1 MAGHGKVK
9 GIYAGPVAKVLDI
22 PVTKGLLEKL
32 GKCMVAA
39 YVKEAK
45 KDFAKR
51 GWSGEA
57 RDGSAP
63 IWDSFSYRIRGDRTI
78 EVLSSFPD
86 IEVLT
91 TQDIPSRRMTWLTQ
105 EGKNM
110 KPSQYPVTPRE
121 KKLGM
126 KLGGRVSQNKR
137 MPLVVPMKDKSGTVV
152 FRTAPLKMQDAWVHP
167 GIARFTFMERAVR
180 TGKAGCVQILAD
192 EVRKSL
198 GLELTKRMR
207 G

>member
-1 MAGHGKVK
+1 MAKAGRVK

-22 PVTKGLLEKL
+22 PVTKDLLNAL
-32 GKCMVAA
+32 GKCMVDA

-63 IWDSFSYRIRGDRTI
+63 IWESFSYRIRGDRTI
-78 EVLSSFPD
+78 EVLSTFPD
-86 IEVLT
+86 IEILT

-110 KPSQYPVTPRE
+110 KPSSYPLTDRE
-121 KKLGM
+121 KTLGM
-126 KLGGRVSQNKR
+126 KVGGRVSQNKR

-180 TGKAGCVQILAD
+180 TGKAGCVKILAG
-192 EVRKSL
+192 EVMKAL
-198 GLELTKRMR
+198 GLELTKRMQ

>member
-78 EVLSSFPD
+78 EVLSTFPD
-86 IEVLT
+86 IEILT